1 MYKEGFSKL
10 DDLAEEDLEA
20 FYDIRYK
27 ALERFYNLQFTLNAV
42 GHISID
48 STNNMTPNELDNMFE
63 LLKKKVELESKRNT
77 DT

>member
-48 STNNMTPNELDNMFE
+48 
-63 LLKKKVELESKRNT
+63 RH
-77 DT
+77 